1 MFYSL
6 TAINIHTD
14 KYAGV
19 ILSEVCGTQD
29 SSRV

>member
-6 TAINIHTD
+6 TTINIRTH
-14 KYAGV
+14 KYEGM
-19 ILSEVCGTQD
+19 ILSKVCGTQD

>member
-6 TAINIHTD
+6 TAVNIHD
-14 KYAGV
+14 KYAGM
-19 ILSEVCGTQD
+19 ILGKVCGTQD